1 MSLKQSR
8 KLEGNLGETL
18 RELTNALGS
27 YDYEVKGNQIF
38 VDDHGHRVII
48 DLIYQGD
55 RQLGSLDLPMTQV
68 NYAFEGHSQEEMDAF
83 MSHLSQHTVRT
94 GG

>member
-1 MSLKQSR
+1 MSLKQSQ
-8 KLEGNLGETL
+8 KVEGTLGETL
-18 RELTNALGS
+18 RELTNALGR

-38 VDDHGHRVII
+38 VDNHVHRVII
-48 DLIYQGD
+48 DLIYEGD
-55 RQLGSLDLPMTQV
+55 RQLGSLDLPMTRV
-68 NYAFEGHSQEEMDAF
+68 DYTFEGHSQEEMDVF